1 MERKYPGGTA
11 WLKQLAVEI
20 LRFSPLGP
28 YSNLSQVSHY

>member
-20 LRFSPLGP
+20 VSFSPLGL
-28 YSNLSQVSHY
+28 YSDLSQVSHY